1 MSDELNQWFFDD
13 LLNTV
18 LSLRYDDYRDMFVV
32 SISNINGEDELFT
45 DRLYSEAFSKYSDQL
60 TTRNTLMSEIGSPYY
75 L

>member
-1 MSDELNQWFFDD
+1 MSDELNQWFFGD

-18 LSLRYDDYRDMFVV
+18 LWLRYDDYRDMFVV

-45 DRLYSEAFSKYSDQL
+45 DRLYSEAFSTYSDQL
-60 TTRNTLMSEIGSPYY
+60 TTRKALMSEIGSPYY

>member
-1 MSDELNQWFFDD
+1 MVFGD

-18 LSLRYDDYRDMFVV
+18 LWLRYDDYRDMFVV

-45 DRLYSEAFSKYSDQL
+45 DRLYSEAFSEYSDQL
-60 TTRNTLMSEIGSPYY
+60 TTRNTLMSETGSPYY